1 MGGGTFGRVVKG
13 VATGGISEISRA
25 TKLPLDP
32 ITLVEGLKP
41 PKAPSIPKAPD
52 PLQLQKEPSSNLATA
67 LRKRTRSSGKGKQSG
82 LTLFSGGDLS
92 DSICNLGSKSIL
104 GG

>member
-13 VATGGISEISRA
+13 VATGGLSELSRA
-25 TKLPLDP
+25 TNLPLDP

-52 PLQLQKEPSSNLATA
+52 LLQAQKDPNSSLATA
-67 LRKRTRSSGKGKQSG
+67 LRKRTKSSGKGKQPG
-82 LTLFSGGDLS
+82 LTLFSGGDLT
-92 DSICNLGSKSIL
+92 DDIFNLGSKSIL